1 MRRASSV
8 KRASPANPAGS
19 FSLAYLFPHVGDTMS
34 DHGTILIPA
43 ELNSKGE
50 KYSFRSVNAFGSVH
64 EQFGVWIKAVESR
77 KSRCKLKQAF
87 LIDSYAELM
96 ETSKSEPGLRCTV
109 GRI

>member
-50 KYSFRSVNAFGSVH
+50 K
-64 EQFGVWIKAVESR
+64 
-77 KSRCKLKQAF
+77 
-87 LIDSYAELM
+87 
-96 ETSKSEPGLRCTV
+96 
-109 GRI
+109 

>member
-8 KRASPANPAGS
+8 KRANPANRAGS

-64 EQFGVWIKAVESR
+64 EQFGVWIKAVPKSKEPLQIETGVPNWFIRRAYGDFEVWTGPKMYSR
-77 KSRCKLKQAF
+77 
-87 LIDSYAELM
+87 
-96 ETSKSEPGLRCTV
+96 
-109 GRI
+109 

>member
-43 ELNSKGE
+43 ELNS
-50 KYSFRSVNAFGSVH
+50 FRSVNAFGSVH
-64 EQFGVWIKAVESR
+64 EQFGVWIKAVPKSKEPLQIETGVPNWFIRRAYGNFEVWTGPKMYSR
-77 KSRCKLKQAF
+77 
-87 LIDSYAELM
+87 
-96 ETSKSEPGLRCTV
+96 
-109 GRI
+109 

>member
-43 ELNSKGE
+43 ELNS
-50 KYSFRSVNAFGSVH
+50 FRSVNTFGSVH
-64 EQFGVWIKAVESR
+64 EQFGV
-77 KSRCKLKQAF
+77 
-87 LIDSYAELM
+87 
-96 ETSKSEPGLRCTV
+96 
-109 GRI
+109 

>member
-34 DHGTILIPA
+34 DHGTILIAA

-64 EQFGVWIKAVESR
+64 EQFGV
-77 KSRCKLKQAF
+77 
-87 LIDSYAELM
+87 
-96 ETSKSEPGLRCTV
+96 
-109 GRI
+109 

>member
-43 ELNSKGE
+43 ELNS
-50 KYSFRSVNAFGSVH
+50 FRSVNTFGSVH
-64 EQFGVWIKAVESR
+64 EQFGVWIKAVPKSKEPLQIETGVPNWFIRRAYGNFEVWTGPKMYSR
-77 KSRCKLKQAF
+77 
-87 LIDSYAELM
+87 
-96 ETSKSEPGLRCTV
+96 
-109 GRI
+109 